1 MLKLHTFAILCIVVF
16 NIVHNVP
23 FVHVVF
29 ALAYIYI
36 LYFIREIRKIII
48 YNSLS
53 YKEKFSL
60 APPSCIAKSSYDCFR

>member
-36 LYFIREIRKIII
+36 YIL
-48 YNSLS
+48 
-53 YKEKFSL
+53 
-60 APPSCIAKSSYDCFR
+60 